1 MSMINTSAAEALI
14 REQVLDSIFGAGEG
28 EGSVFLRLAR
38 RLPNMTSNQLKAPVT
53 DLLPLAYWVNGDAGM
68 KNYDAMAWENVYLTA
83 GELAVIVPI
92 SENVLSDAAYDIIG
106 EVRSKVRDAIGKA
119 VDLAVIFG
127 VNRPAEWNADIIT
140 RARQAG
146 NNVSGAS
153 VTYDS
158 LLGASGVISKVEA
171 DGYMVN
177 AGVAAMTMRGV
188 LRGIKDSQ
196 NYPIFVANMQGAT
209 PYALDGAPLYFPT
222 NGGFD
227 TSVAQL
233 VVGDWNQAVYSIR
246 QDVDVKVLT
255 EGVIQNPANGTIV
268 YNLAQQDMIALRI
281 TFRMGWALPN
291 PATPLNANR
300 VGCPFAYLEPT
311 TAATTYTATFTV
323 KDTQSTPAAI
333 EGAAVEVEGAR
344 LLTNASGQAVFNLR
358 PGTYNYKVKAA
369 GFKTQVGSITVTSSA
384 VTQAVTLPNA

>member
-68 KNYDAMAWENVYLTA
+68 KNYDAMAWDNVYLTA

-92 SENVLSDAAYDIIG
+92 SENVLADAAYDIVG
-106 EVRSKVRDAIGKA
+106 EVRAKVREAIGKA

-291 PATPLNANR
+291 PATPLDANR
-300 VGCPFAYLEPT
+300 VGCPFAYLEPS

-384 VTQAVTLPNA
+384 VTQAVSMPNA

>member
-92 SENVLSDAAYDIIG
+92 SENVLADAAYDIIG

-153 VTYDS
+153 VNYDS

-291 PATPLNANR
+291 PATPLDANR
-300 VGCPFAYLEPT
+300 VGCPFAYLEPS

-333 EGAAVEVEGAR
+333 AGAAVEVEGAR

-384 VTQAVTLPNA
+384 VTQAVSMPNA

>member
-92 SENVLSDAAYDIIG
+92 SENVLADAAYDIIG

-153 VTYDS
+153 VNYDS

-300 VGCPFAYLEPT
+300 VGCPFAYLEPS

-384 VTQAVTLPNA
+384 VTQAVSMPNA

>member
-153 VTYDS
+153 VNYDS

-188 LRGIKDSQ
+188 LRSIKDSQ
-196 NYPIFVANMQGAT
+196 NYPIFVTNMQGAT

-300 VGCPFAYLEPT
+300 VGCPFAYLEPS

-384 VTQAVTLPNA
+384 VTQAVSMPNA